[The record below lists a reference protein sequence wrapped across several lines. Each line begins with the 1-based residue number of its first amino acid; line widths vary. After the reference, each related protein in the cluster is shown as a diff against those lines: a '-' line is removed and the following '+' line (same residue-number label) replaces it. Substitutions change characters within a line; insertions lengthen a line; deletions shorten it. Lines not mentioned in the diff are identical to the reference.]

1 MRAKKVIFVTLSVL
15 VFIQVFLIDIV
26 LKSLG
31 PDRLGLYAAK
41 QALLIAGLSLFYL
54 IINKSELNKERN
66 SVSKIGALLLLVAGV
81 MVLFGII
88 TFLPHIEFEYNSNFL
103 QPGNY
108 FTVISANIFSVII
121 LYLTVY
127 IFVILKNFIFS
138 YRRKETVRNFILLS
152 AAMIATSI
160 TYFNRGL
167 ESEDFLSIPFF
178 IICIILMLIHSFRLP
193 WVIYL
198 TRKEK
203 YYTIAYLLFL
213 CPLII
218 VASVL
223 IGSSPLYNNQ
233 ARILFYISPIIKEF
247 VFLSFIFTS
256 IYLSISFISTIFHL
270 PTQDIFDRKIVEISS
285 LHNLSRLVTQ
295 AFDFRELIEEINK
308 LSLTVCEA
316 SCTWIEISNEKKESD
331 NEYSFYIAGSKN
343 ITGDEIKLI
352 NSYEEKPFNKTILS
366 EKKFIYR
373 ETIDS
378 KHYGNETL
386 AKKLKSLVAFPL
398 ISHTELIG
406 ILYIGS
412 NRPYGFDKEY
422 FNIISTFADQVTIS
436 IENSRLIQ
444 KSIEK
449 ERMER
454 ELLLAQKM
462 QKKLLPQKFPEHQHL
477 DLFATTIPAYEV
489 GGDFYDFS
497 MINEDKIGI
506 IVGDVSGKGISAAF
520 YMALIKGMFQALSK
534 IYESPKDLLIS
545 MNKSIYGH
553 IEKNSFV
560 SLIYGVLDL
569 ITGKLYLSRAG
580 HCPMV
585 LISDQESK
593 FVKPLGMGIGL
604 DRGDI
609 FSNTLEQMEIE
620 LTKDT
625 TCVFYT
631 DGITE
636 ARSKTGDEFGFQ
648 RLFNSIITN
657 NDCKAD
663 NICNNVIKDVKS
675 FTETESEFDDITLV
689 IFKWKIN

>member
-1 MRAKKVIFVTLSVL
+1 
-15 VFIQVFLIDIV
+15 
-26 LKSLG
+26 
-31 PDRLGLYAAK
+31 
-41 QALLIAGLSLFYL
+41 
-54 IINKSELNKERN
+54 
-66 SVSKIGALLLLVAGV
+66 
-81 MVLFGII
+81 
-88 TFLPHIEFEYNSNFL
+88 
-103 QPGNY
+103 
-108 FTVISANIFSVII
+108 
-121 LYLTVY
+121 
-127 IFVILKNFIFS
+127 
-138 YRRKETVRNFILLS
+138 
-152 AAMIATSI
+152 
-160 TYFNRGL
+160 
-167 ESEDFLSIPFF
+167 
-178 IICIILMLIHSFRLP
+178 
-193 WVIYL
+193 
-198 TRKEK
+198 
-203 YYTIAYLLFL
+203 
-213 CPLII
+213 
-218 VASVL
+218 
-223 IGSSPLYNNQ
+223 
-233 ARILFYISPIIKEF
+233 
-247 VFLSFIFTS
+247 
-256 IYLSISFISTIFHL
+256 
-270 PTQDIFDRKIVEISS
+270 
-285 LHNLSRLVTQ
+285 
-295 AFDFRELIEEINK
+295 
-308 LSLTVCEA
+308 
-316 SCTWIEISNEKKESD
+316 
-331 NEYSFYIAGSKN
+331 
-343 ITGDEIKLI
+343 
-352 NSYEEKPFNKTILS
+352 
-366 EKKFIYR
+366 
-373 ETIDS
+373 
-378 KHYGNETL
+378 
-386 AKKLKSLVAFPL
+386 
-398 ISHTELIG
+398 
-406 ILYIGS
+406 
-412 NRPYGFDKEY
+412 
-422 FNIISTFADQVTIS
+422 
-436 IENSRLIQ
+436 
-444 KSIEK
+444 
-449 ERMER
+449 MER